1 MALSIIV
8 RSGTPASQRAPRISL
23 DAPRIIIGRARGC
36 EVRLPDPSVSQRHA
50 SIRQRGADYIILDE
64 GSANGTFVGSVRLAP
79 QAPRVIRSGDLVRIG
94 RVWLELLF
102 DHAAPDPNVKQ
113 HTYEMALSLVA
124 QALAAEGG
132 PASPRV
138 SVAIPVDPGAIPL
151 EPGADAETYVDIV
164 EFEQAYIVGRSH
176 AELIVDDPDVS
187 RRHLEI
193 MRRGED
199 ILVRDVGSKNGSYL
213 KNERLDP
220 LQWQRWDPEY
230 PVKLGGTTLRLSDPV
245 TAALNELEA
254 VAEELLREDEII
266 DPPNPS
272 ESEDSA
278 GWTGGIS
285 RTIERRSTAP
295 RETNPQLPQASRLP
309 KEGALR
315 AEKPR
320 AGRGELAIGLLAL
333 VVILTSVLG
342 LFWLFG
348 LN

>member
-1 MALSIIV
+1 MVGWQGMALSIIV
-8 RSGTPASQRAPRISL
+8 RSGTPASRRAPRISL

-132 PASPRV
+132 PTSPRV
-138 SVAIPVDPGAIPL
+138 SVAIPVAPGV
-151 EPGADAETYVDIV
+151 DAETYVDIV

-220 LQWQRWDPEY
+220 LLWQRWDPECQ
-230 PVKLGGTTLRLSDPV
+230 VKLGGTTLRLSDPV

-266 DPPNPS
+266 DPPDAS

-295 RETNPQLPQASRLP
+295 RETNPQLSQASRLP

-320 AGRGELAIGLLAL
+320 AGRGELAIGLMAL
-333 VVILTSVLG
+333 IVILTSVLG
-342 LFWLFG
+342 LFWLFA